1 MSLREIQEME
11 AKEQEAQ
18 KAAEWE
24 WSHAPATGTVA
35 VSEDSQTF
43 TVSWGLPMS
52 QVGTK
57 SLAKD
62 MPGVIVPSAPAS
74 MSASVT
80 LLSPTNPLSAPPV
93 AVWMNT
99 QKPATK
105 KSMRGAMVSM
115 VSLLL
120 PVSSHLPLCRTY
132 RNMPRLPTVC

>member
-57 SLAKD
+57 SSAKD
-62 MPGVIVPSAPAS
+62 TPGVIIPSVSAS
-74 MSASVT
+74 TSASVT

-105 KSMRGAMVSM
+105 KSMRDAMVST
-115 VSLLL
+115 VSLL
-120 PVSSHLPLCRTY
+120 PISSHLPLCRMY
-132 RNMPRLPTVC
+132 RNVPRLPTIR